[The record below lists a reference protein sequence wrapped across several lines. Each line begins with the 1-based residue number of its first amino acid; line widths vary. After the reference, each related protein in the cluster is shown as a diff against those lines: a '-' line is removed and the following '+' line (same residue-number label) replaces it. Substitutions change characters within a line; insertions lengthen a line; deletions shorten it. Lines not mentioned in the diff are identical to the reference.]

1 MDIQDR
7 TKKVQ
12 ALEGIKAKA
21 LDMADQGA
29 NSMDVRNFVSESS
42 KRVAYELPD
51 EDAFHRAATA
61 TMAYKQLKGNTF

>member
-1 MDIQDR
+1 
-7 TKKVQ
+7 
-12 ALEGIKAKA
+12 
-21 LDMADQGA
+21 MADQGA

-61 TMAYKQLKGNTF
+61 TMAYKQSKGNTV